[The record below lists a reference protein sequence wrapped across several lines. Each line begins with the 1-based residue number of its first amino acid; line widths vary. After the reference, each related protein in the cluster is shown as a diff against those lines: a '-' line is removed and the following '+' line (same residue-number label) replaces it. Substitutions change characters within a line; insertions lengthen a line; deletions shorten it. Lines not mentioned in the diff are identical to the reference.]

1 MTAGPQ
7 SLQGSSD
14 DIAQAVFEQVRLAVP
29 GGLEGEISLDSS
41 LFEVGLDSIARMDV
55 LNRLEEKFAVRF
67 TEDELYDMETCRD
80 LVDGIAA
87 KKATGAAA
95 KSTAAPVSA
104 AKSQGANRDGDQPAD
119 REILPE
125 YSDVALF
132 PECVALEQRLGAAAA
147 LGIENPFF
155 LVNQRVCGSTVTIN
169 DREVVSYASF
179 NYLGMATDPRVKAA
193 AKEAIDR
200 FGTSSTASR
209 LVGGDYTVVNELD
222 TELAKFIGAEAAIV
236 FSSGHGTNESFFGH
250 LFGKEDLILHDDL
263 AHNSIVQGSM
273 LSEAARRPFPHND
286 TEFLDK
292 LLSDIRGKY
301 RRVVVAVEGVYS
313 MDGDYPDLPRLIE
326 VKKRHQAL
334 LFVDEAHSLGT
345 MGPTGRGICEHY
357 GVDPAE
363 GDIWM
368 GTISKALGS
377 GGGYL
382 AGRKKLIDYLKYT
395 TPSFVFATGV
405 SPPNAAA
412 TLASL
417 RLLQQ
422 EPERAIRLQERSR
435 LFLELAKKSGLN
447 TGNSGDT
454 PVIPIILGDSMLCL
468 KISAALLAK
477 GVNARPIL
485 YPAVPEPASRIRF
498 FITADHTEEQIRDTV
513 AKLTDCLSE
522 CK

>member
-1 MTAGPQ
+1 MTAGSE
-7 SLQGSSD
+7 SLQGSTD

-29 GGLEGEISLDSS
+29 GGLDGEISLDSS

-55 LNRLEEKFAVRF
+55 VNRLEETFKVRF

-80 LVDGIAA
+80 LVECIAA
-87 KKATGAAA
+87 KGTSGDAT
-95 KSTAAPVSA
+95 STAAPVSP
-104 AKSQGANRDGDQPAD
+104 AKSDGAKPDGAKPSD

-147 LGIENPFF
+147 LGIDNPFF
-155 LVNQRVCGSTVTIN
+155 LVNQSVCGSTVTI
-169 DREVVSYASF
+169 DGREVVSFASF
-179 NYLGMATDPRVKAA
+179 NYLGMASDPRVKAA
-193 AKEAIDR
+193 AKDAIDK

-209 LVGGDYTVVNELD
+209 LVGGDFTIVNELD
-222 TELAKFIGAEAAIV
+222 AELAKFMGAEAAIV
-236 FSSGHGTNESFFGH
+236 FSSGHGTNESLFGH
-250 LFGKEDLILHDDL
+250 LFGKEDLILYDDL

-273 LSEAARRPFPHND
+273 LSQAARRPFPHND
-286 TEFLDK
+286 IEFLDR
-292 LLSDIRGKY
+292 LLADIRGKY
-301 RRVVVAVEGVYS
+301 RRVVVAVEGAYS
-313 MDGDYPDLPRLIE
+313 MDGDYPNLPRLIE

-334 LFVDEAHSLGT
+334 LFVDEAHSMGT
-345 MGPTGRGICEHY
+345 MGPSGRGICEHY
-357 GVDPAE
+357 GVDPAD

-382 AGRKKLIDYLKYT
+382 AGRKPLIEYLKYT

-422 EPERAIRLQERSR
+422 EPDRAIRLQDRSR
-435 LFLELAKKSGLN
+435 LFLELAKKSGLD
-447 TGNSGDT
+447 TGNSGGT

-498 FITADHTEEQIRDTV
+498 FITADHTEQQIRDTV
-513 AKLTDCLSE
+513 AKLSACLSE